1 MRRTAVLLFCLVGIA
16 GCGSNS
22 TPGTSGFLGSAGTQP
37 IAGES
42 TSVTLVASSAANDQL
57 ASFQLFLNSLSLT
70 SASGKT
76 VTLIASPLQA
86 EFIHLNGAGEP
97 LLTVSVPQD
106 VYVSATASVGAA
118 SFDCEV
124 ARSNS
129 ISSSIYANGSTPTAQ
144 VAVNLPKSLTVD
156 GTSMAVSLQLQV
168 SQSVS
173 FPSQCYVSN
182 GQAQY
187 QIAPTFTLSALGV
200 SSQPTNWTNG
210 KFTGL
215 EGMVSAIGSAGVT
228 ISSADGA
235 GNETESGSTVS
246 ANAVAWKVTTD
257 NSTVFQG
264 IGNANGLTLGMPV
277 DFDGI
282 LQPDGSLVAT
292 RLAATDPNTV
302 SRAVISGPVIQ
313 VVDSAPLVAALGR
326 QTQGLVTP
334 MLGPQYFS
342 MDQASF
348 SIWGGMSNLST
359 LPFTA
364 TFSANNMVPGQMVS
378 MTSPSTAIPGGA
390 AHLPVSTVTLIPQTI
405 NGTVSSAT
413 TQGAFTVYTVQLAAY
428 DLFPQFAILPGQIS
442 LLSNPGQ
449 IVVYAD
455 ANAASLAMPT
465 PGSVARFTGLIFNDT
480 GTLRMDCSAI
490 GAGVPE

>member
-22 TPGTSGFLGSAGTQP
+22 TPGTSRFLGSVGTQP

-57 ASFQLFLNSLSLT
+57 ASFQLFLNSLTLT
-70 SASGKT
+70 SASGNT

-86 EFIHLNGAGEP
+86 EFIHLNGTGEP

-124 ARSNS
+124 AHSNS
-129 ISSSIYANGSTPTAQ
+129 IASSIYTDGSTPTAQ

-173 FPSQCYVSN
+173 FPSQCYIPN

-187 QIAPTFTLSALGV
+187 QIAPTFTLSPLTV

-215 EGMVSAIGSAGVT
+215 EGMVSAIGSAGVA

-235 GNETESGSTVS
+235 GREADAGSTVN
-246 ANAVAWKVTTD
+246 ANPIAWNVTTD

-292 RLAATDPNTV
+292 RVAVTDPNTV
-302 SRAVISGPVIQ
+302 NRAVISGPVIQ

-342 MDQASF
+342 FDQASF
-348 SIWGGMSNLST
+348 GVWGGLSNLST
-359 LPFTA
+359 LPFTTSFTA
-364 TFSANNMVPGQMVS
+364 ANMVPGQMIS

-390 AHLPVSTVTLIPQTI
+390 AHLPVSAVTLIPQTI
-405 NGTVSSAT
+405 NGTVSSVT

-428 DLFPQFAILPGQIS
+428 DLFPQFAILPGQVS
-442 LLSNPGQ
+442 LLANPGQ
-449 IVVYAD
+449 VVVYAD
-455 ANAASLAMPT
+455 ANAANLAVPAV
-465 PGSVARFTGLIFNDT
+465 GSVARFTGLIFNDN
-480 GTLRMDCSAI
+480 GTLRMDCSQI
-490 GAGVPE
+490 GGGVAE